1 MAKKEHFT
9 MKPWL
14 KRRGLS
20 YEEVFHGVFPAIKAA
35 AHNFDPEHN
44 SGASFSTFAM
54 GYIKG
59 EVAGIV
65 KKWPPEVSV
74 GEYSAHRVPNTEEF
88 SRAHGRGGAGELLRG
103 HPKMTSYE
111 IAMERGPEVR
121 GAG

>member
-1 MAKKEHFT
+1 

-14 KRRGLS
+14 ARLGLS

-74 GEYSAHRVPNTEEF
+74 GSIVRTVYQTPRNF
-88 SRAHGRGGAGELLRG
+88 RARTAGAGQASCCADTR
-103 HPKMTSYE
+103 
-111 IAMERGPEVR
+111 R
-121 GAG
+121 